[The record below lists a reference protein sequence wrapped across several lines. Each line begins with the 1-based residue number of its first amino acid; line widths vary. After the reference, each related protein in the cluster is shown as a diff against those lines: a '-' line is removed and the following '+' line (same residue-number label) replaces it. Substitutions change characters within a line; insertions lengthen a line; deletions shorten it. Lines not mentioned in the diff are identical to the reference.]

1 MNSDSLDTEIT
12 NECANNKMIY
22 SMSIALQTLE
32 LTPKEYQTEEY
43 HEIYNSIKQFI
54 EKNCIH
60 QIEYDSIDIS
70 PDCSKTIRYCLKCEK
85 TFN

>member
-1 MNSDSLDTEIT
+1 MNSDSLNIEIT

-22 SMSIALQTLE
+22 SMSKALQALE

-43 HEIYNSIKQFI
+43 QEIYNRIKQFI
-54 EKNCIH
+54 EKKCIH
-60 QIEYDSIDIS
+60 QIVYDSIDTS
-70 PDCSKTIRYCLKCEK
+70 PDSSRMIRYCLKCEK